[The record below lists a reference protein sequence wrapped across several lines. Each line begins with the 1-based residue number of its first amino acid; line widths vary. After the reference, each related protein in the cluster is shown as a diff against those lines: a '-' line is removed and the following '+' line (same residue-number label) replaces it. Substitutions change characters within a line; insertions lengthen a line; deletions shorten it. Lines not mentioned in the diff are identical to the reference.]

1 MSQFSRRARWLNE
14 LFLQSK
20 APASRDPDSV
30 SDDVSLVQQYDGGG
44 WLIPDT
50 PDWFHGPTLSSP
62 AGAAGST
69 PLVTVPADKIFRLFA
84 IHVFTLI
91 NGQAD
96 ANPIVSQSAAS
107 GGVSIADQ
115 VNTPLAPLGGART
128 FLIGQAMILPP
139 GTFLYGSH
147 FNGTG
152 TTVISWN
159 VYGVLAPIGSVFNC

>member
-50 PDWFHGPTLSSP
+50 PDWFHGPFLSP
-62 AGAAGST
+62 AGAAGAT
-69 PLVTVPADKIFRLFA
+69 ALLTVPEDSIFRLFS
-84 IHVFTLI
+84 IHVFTVV
-91 NGQAD
+91 NPVATC
-96 ANPIVSQSAAS
+96 NPIVSQFATT
-107 GGVSIADQ
+107 GGVSLAHQ
-115 VNTPLAPLGGART
+115 LVTPLSPLGGAST
-128 FLIGQAMILPP
+128 FELNRAIVLPP

-147 FNGTG
+147 LLGGAGT
-152 TTVISWN
+152 ILSWN
-159 VYGVLAPIGSVFNC
+159 VYGCLAPIGSVFSC